1 MHWNEEFIQD
11 LCACVKIKMLEILA
25 SVRVSWR
32 IRANACVSSLMRE
45 TWQLCICVR
54 VCVCVCVRVYVC
66 AYVCV
71 CLWVTT
77 AVRHFNSRMIE
88 SDKSDRSRFK
98 KIRLSRPC

>member
-1 MHWNEEFIQD
+1 MPG
-11 LCACVKIKMLEILA
+11 C
-25 SVRVSWR
+25 S
-32 IRANACVSSLMRE
+32 
-45 TWQLCICVR
+45 CVR
-54 VCVCVCVRVYVC
+54 VCVFVCVCVHLCACVCVRVCACVC
-66 AYVCV
+66 VAYVCV

>member
-1 MHWNEEFIQD
+1 MILLDGLLILEVVILTVRAWSFV
-11 LCACVKIKMLEILA
+11 CACVFVCVCLCVCACIC
-25 SVRVSWR
+25 VRV
-32 IRANACVSSLMRE
+32 
-45 TWQLCICVR
+45 CVR

-71 CLWVTT
+71 CLLVTT

>member
-1 MHWNEEFIQD
+1 MILLDGLLILEEVF
-11 LCACVKIKMLEILA
+11 LTVRAWSCVCACVL
-25 SVRVSWR
+25 V
-32 IRANACVSSLMRE
+32 CVCA
-45 TWQLCICVR
+45 CICVR

-71 CLWVTT
+71 CFWVTT
-77 AVRHFNSRMIE
+77 AVWHFNSRMIE

>member
-1 MHWNEEFIQD
+1 MPGRS
-11 LCACVKIKMLEILA
+11 C
-25 SVRVSWR
+25 VRVCL
-32 IRANACVSSLMRE
+32 CVCA
-45 TWQLCICVR
+45 CICVR

-88 SDKSDRSRFK
+88 SDKSNRSRLKRFVCLVLAK
-98 KIRLSRPC
+98 FDAHHT